1 VKRSHKPMTGAVAVL
16 ATALIAINLR
26 PGATSVGPVLE
37 EVTAGLGIGSGTAGV
52 LTGLPGLCFGLVGA
66 TAVGISR
73 RIGVTTGIAAGLA
86 LAGTC
91 LVLRGLTDVPWLF
104 LVLSALALA
113 GMAVGN
119 VMVPAW
125 MKAHAPSDNVL
136 LPTVYGTTLIVG
148 GTLGSALTAPAAAQV
163 GWGPALAMWG
173 VLALVSLPLWA
184 WLAVRERSSRP
195 TQAPAPPDPTLRIYR
210 SRTAVALTTL
220 FAVQSMHAY
229 VQFGW
234 LPQIYR
240 DAGLSAGY
248 AGAMLATVTSCGIAG
263 ALLMPTVIHRT
274 PSLAPWM
281 LGFAV
286 AMLGGYLG
294 LVTIPATLPWLWALL
309 LGFSGLAFPTIL
321 ALLTA
326 RTQDRRITARLS
338 GFVQPVG
345 YLLAALGPVTVGL
358 LHAATDSWTIPILL
372 LMSTVIPFTWA
383 GLRVSRPVYV
393 DDELATE

>member
-1 VKRSHKPMTGAVAVL
+1 MKRPHRPMTGAVAIL
-16 ATALIAINLR
+16 ATGLIAINLR

-37 EVTAGLGIGSGTAGV
+37 EITAGLGIGSGTAGI
-52 LTGLPGLCFGLVGA
+52 LTGLPGLCFALVGA

-73 RIGVTTGIAAGLA
+73 RIGVTTGIAVGLA
-86 LAGTC
+86 LAGVC
-91 LVLRGLTDVPWLF
+91 LVLRGFTDVPWLF

-148 GTLGSALTAPAAAQV
+148 GTLGSALTAPAAAALD
-163 GWGPALAMWG
+163 WSAALAMWG

-184 WLAVRERSSRP
+184 WLAVRERSSTP
-195 TQAPAPPDPTLRIYR
+195 AEAPAPPEATHRIFR
-210 SRTAVALTTL
+210 SRTAVALATL

-240 DAGLSAGY
+240 DAGLSPGY
-248 AGAMLATVTSCGIAG
+248 AGAMLATVASCGIVG
-263 ALLMPTVIHRT
+263 ALVMPTVIARSPT
-274 PSLAPWM
+274 LRPWM
-281 LGFAV
+281 LGFAATMV
-286 AMLGGYLG
+286 VGYLG
-294 LVTIPATLPWLWALL
+294 LLLVPATLPFVWALL
-309 LGFSGLAFPTIL
+309 LGFSGLAFPTTL

-326 RTQDRRITARLS
+326 RTRDRAITARLS

-345 YLLAALGPVTVGL
+345 YLLAAAGPVLVGIV
-358 LHAATDSWTIPILL
+358 HAATDSWTVPILF
-372 LMSTVIPFTWA
+372 LMSTVVPFTWA
-383 GLRVSRPVYV
+383 GLRVSRHVYV
-393 DDELATE
+393 DDELATQ

>member
-1 VKRSHKPMTGAVAVL
+1 MTGAVAVL

-37 EVTAGLGIGSGTAGV
+37 EITAGLGIGPGAAGV
-52 LTGLPGLCFGLVGA
+52 LTGLPGLCFALVGA
-66 TAVGISR
+66 TAVGICR
-73 RIGVTTGIAAGLA
+73 RIGVTTGIAVGLA
-86 LAGTC
+86 LAGGC
-91 LVLRGLTDVPWLF
+91 LVLRGLTDIPWLF

-125 MKAHAPSDNVL
+125 MKAHAPTDNVL

-148 GTLGSALTAPAAAQV
+148 GTLGSALTAPAAALV
-163 GWGPALAMWG
+163 GWSAALAMWG
-173 VLALVSLPLWA
+173 VGALVALPLWV

-195 TQAPAPPDPTLRIYR
+195 AEPPAPPDPTLRIFR
-210 SRTAVALTTL
+210 SPTAVALATL
-220 FAVQSMHAY
+220 FAVQAMHAY

-248 AGAMLATVTSCGIAG
+248 AGALLATVAGCGIVG
-263 ALLMPTVIHRT
+263 ALVMPTVIARS
-274 PSLAPWM
+274 PSLRPWM
-281 LGFAV
+281 LAFAAAMV
-286 AMLGGYLG
+286 ASYLG
-294 LVTIPATLPWLWALL
+294 LLIDPATLPWAWALL
-309 LGFSGLAFPTIL
+309 LGFSGLAFPTTL

-326 RTQDRRITARLS
+326 RTRDRTITARLS

-345 YLLAALGPVTVGL
+345 YLLAAAGPVLVGI
-358 LHAATDSWTIPILL
+358 LHAASDSWTVPLL
-372 LMSTVIPFTWA
+372 LLVATVVPFTWA
-383 GLRVSRPVYV
+383 GVRVSRAVYV
-393 DDELATE
+393 DDELATG